1 MRGEKR
7 DKQETKHYSC
17 MRNQLFQY
25 LHFSRKERNGTIV
38 LLLLC
43 AFIFAL
49 PDILDRFREPLTTD
63 FSEFRKEI
71 QAFRDGQRASAPNA
85 SPDLFYFN
93 PNTASQEDFV
103 RLGLSEKTAAM
114 ICKYRDKGGQFR
126 RPEDFKKIWGLAEAD
141 YERLAPFIR
150 MGESASLSE
159 EKNRQSTPKS
169 QFEFDPNVASED
181 DFRALG
187 LPERCIKSILN
198 YRSKGGRFRRAED
211 FQKIYNL
218 PPDDYE
224 RLESYIVI
232 AAAPAPVET
241 NQPFA
246 AKKRA
251 PQAIDINLADAE
263 AWMTLPGIGE
273 KRAQQLVR
281 YRDQLGGFLSV
292 EQVGQMYNL
301 PDSIFQAIRPLL
313 LLNSHNIRRIDL
325 NAVSVEE
332 LDAHPYFSR
341 KQAELI
347 VNYRQQHGPYRSV
360 EDIEKIIAFTDKAWI
375 VKVKGYLKV

>member
-1 MRGEKR
+1 
-7 DKQETKHYSC
+7 

-198 YRSKGGRFRRAED
+198 YRSKGGRFRRAGD

>member
-1 MRGEKR
+1 
-7 DKQETKHYSC
+7 

-25 LHFSRKERNGTIV
+25 LHFTRKERNGTIV

-43 AFIFAL
+43 AFVFAL
-49 PDILDRFREPLTTD
+49 PDILDNFRESETTD

-71 QAFRDGQRASAPNA
+71 QAFRDGQRAAASAA
-85 SPDLFYFN
+85 SPELFYFN
-93 PNTASQEDFV
+93 PNTASREDLM
-103 RLGLSEKTAAM
+103 RLGLSEKTASM

-126 RPEDFKKIWGLAEAD
+126 RAEDFKKIWGLAAED

-150 MGESASLSE
+150 MGESGSFE
-159 EKNRQSTPKS
+159 EGKTRPNTVKK
-169 QFEFDPNVASED
+169 QFEFDPNMASED

-187 LPERCIKSILN
+187 LPERTIQSILN
-198 YRSKGGRFRRAED
+198 YRSKGGRFRRRED

-218 PPDDYE
+218 PEDDYE

-232 AAAPAPVET
+232 AAASSSALADAS
-241 NQPFA
+241 QPFA
-246 AKKRA
+246 PKKRT
-251 PQAIDINLADAE
+251 PQTIDINLADAD

-281 YRDQLGGFLSV
+281 YRDQLGGFLSI

-301 PDSIFQAIRPLL
+301 PDSVFQAMRPLL
-313 LLNSHNIRRIDL
+313 VLNSRDIRRIDL
-325 NAVSVEE
+325 NTASLEV

-347 VNYRQQHGPYRSV
+347 VNYRQQHGPYRTV

-375 VKVKGYLKV
+375 AKVKVYLKV